1 MAFINKIGN
10 ILKQTSHKLQILE
23 PSVPNAPFH
32 QAIRCFSS
40 SKLFIGGLSFATDE
54 NSLREAFLPYG
65 DVVEARVIF
74 DRESGRSRGFGFVS
88 YASAEEASSAI
99 QALDGRE
106 LHGRFLR
113 VAYAADQR
121 LTSPGPSFS
130 GASGYGDSFRGN
142 DSYGTV
148 TSHTGGKFSGGDS
161 NNANGG
167 YDSFSNAG
175 FGNTG
180 EYSDG
185 NCSRPNAG
193 IYEGFSANENGATN
207 YTASPDSFKTHY
219 VSNGAD
225 GGRYIQN
232 AGNDFGGS
240 PGSGYGAAF
249 GRCSFENGSHGPTG
263 NYSSSRDGKGIADSY
278 NTTNNG
284 FNSFIGKTPCTT
296 MRQGNGNW
304 QGHNLDTSNNCNNQD
319 EPRGNIYDNGYVNS
333 RFG

>member
-1 MAFINKIGN
+1 MTFINKVGN
-10 ILKQTSHKLQILE
+10 ILKQTSHKLQSLE
-23 PSVPNAPFH
+23 PSVLNASFY

-99 QALDGRE
+99 QALDGRD

-121 LTSPGPSFS
+121 RTSPGPSFS

-142 DSYGTV
+142 YSCGTV

-167 YDSFSNAG
+167 SYNSLSNTG

-193 IYEGFSANENGATN
+193 IYEGFSADGNGAAN
-207 YTASPDSFKTHY
+207 YTASPDIFKTH
-219 VSNGAD
+219 VSNGS
-225 GGRYIQN
+225 GGGHYLQN
-232 AGNDFGGS
+232 AGKDFGGN
-240 PGSGYGAAF
+240 PGGAYGAAF
-249 GRCSFENGSHGPTG
+249 GGCSFENGSHGPTG
-263 NYSSSRDGKGIADSY
+263 NYSRSGDGNGIADSY
-278 NTTNNG
+278 NG
-284 FNSFIGKTPCTT
+284 VNSFSGKTLYNT
-296 MRQGNGNW
+296 MR
-304 QGHNLDTSNNCNNQD
+304 
-319 EPRGNIYDNGYVNS
+319 
-333 RFG
+333 